1 MNVYLLAKER
11 SEERWIKQDL
21 PTTRGLV
28 ICAECDLIVEVT
40 HNLVKKFFFR
50 CNSLWN
56 MNSLLVLLF
65 QRTKIYRY
73 YDSLLY
79 NCMYNFEATR

>member
-1 MNVYLLAKER
+1 MNLYLLVKER

-28 ICAECDLIVEVT
+28 ICAKCDLIVEVT
-40 HNLVKKFFFR
+40 HNLVKNFFR
-50 CNSLWN
+50 C
-56 MNSLLVLLF
+56 NSLLVLLF

>member
-1 MNVYLLAKER
+1 MNVYLLVKER

-40 HNLVKKFFFR
+40 HNLVKIFFPLQF
-50 CNSLWN
+50 L
-56 MNSLLVLLF
+56 MEYEFLVSVSIL
-65 QRTKIYRY
+65 
-73 YDSLLY
+73 
-79 NCMYNFEATR
+79 